1 MEPAVP
7 FPSRLQM
14 LIRGFTGRCA
24 VCGKNR
30 MSLKWLSLSPRC
42 ERCNFA
48 IERKEG
54 HFVGAVGMNTIFTFG
69 ALLIF
74 MVVSVALTWPD
85 IPAGRLSLIAVV
97 FGLALCVGF
106 FPISKTLWSA
116 VDLMMVELEPG
127 EVDPRFDPNS
137 F

>member
-1 MEPAVP
+1 
-7 FPSRLQM
+7 
-14 LIRGFTGRCA
+14 
-24 VCGKNR
+24 
-30 MSLKWLSLSPRC
+30 
-42 ERCNFA
+42 
-48 IERKEG
+48 
-54 HFVGAVGMNTIFTFG
+54 MNTIFTFG